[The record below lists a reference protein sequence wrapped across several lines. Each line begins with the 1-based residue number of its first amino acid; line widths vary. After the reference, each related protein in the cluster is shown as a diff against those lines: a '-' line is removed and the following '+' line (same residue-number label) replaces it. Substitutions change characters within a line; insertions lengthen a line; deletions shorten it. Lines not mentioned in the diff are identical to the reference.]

1 MTSKRNRFY
10 SVAVSLSLAAA
21 IWAAAFSPASVFG
34 NLTALANNYYI
45 EISSGSPYLQ
55 NWSNTNQIS
64 TDDNWTGVVAIEAFR
79 GDGLAPVPGTD
90 PRTILADS
98 PNNPLDVNANQT
110 NPATSTAEGVAEF
123 EIADPVVALK
133 GSDTATAPNLVI
145 HLNTS
150 AGCVGKPIVVG
161 FRLRDIDDS
170 ANNAVTQIAAQY
182 RIGGSGN
189 YTNISGGYLA
199 DATTGPN
206 QATFQRFMNLV
217 LPNAA
222 IGQPLLDVRIIT
234 TNAAGADEWVG
245 IDDISVNC
253 FHPTTGLSAVYG
265 RAVDMNGRGISRGQ
279 VTLVNAQTQETR
291 TALTNAFG
299 MFRFDNLPS
308 GNVYIATIEHKRYS
322 FKPNTQAF
330 QLIDDKDDL
339 NFVGFGGN

>member
-10 SVAVSLSLAAA
+10 FVAVSLSLAAA
-21 IWAAAFSPASVFG
+21 IWATAFSPASVFG

-79 GDGLAPVPGTD
+79 GDGLAPAPGTD

-110 NPATSTAEGVAEF
+110 NPATSTVEGVAEF

-133 GSDTATAPNLVI
+133 ASDTATAPNLVI

-222 IGQPLLDVRIIT
+222 IGQTMLDVRIIT

-253 FHPTTGLSAVYG
+253 FHPTTGMSAVYG
-265 RAVDMNGRGISRGQ
+265 RAVDMNGRGISRAQ

-299 MFRFDNLPS
+299 MFRFDGLPV
-308 GNVYIATIEHKRYS
+308 GNVYIATIEHKRYG
-322 FKPNTQAF
+322 FKPDTQAF
-330 QLIDDKDDL
+330 QLIDDRDDL